1 MLSPT
6 WVETE
11 MLRASFQRQATAKD
25 STTKQE
31 IDELVASSPQQRLV
45 QPEEIAAMAAFL
57 CRDEARGITM
67 EDIQINAGSLW

>member
-1 MLSPT
+1 M
-6 WVETE
+6 E
-11 MLRASFQRQATAKD
+11 
-25 STTKQE
+25 QE
-31 IDELVASSPQQRLV
+31 INELVASSPQQRLV